1 MSDTHEK
8 EAAQTAN
15 SAAEDRGRS
24 RMAKAVQKLRREA
37 ARTLARETPH
47 RRNVTIPPRRDVV
60 PPAMTDGLNE
70 AERMTLVEVTDA
82 DGRPLVCMTPENAL
96 RQNLGLRLAAVVLRT
111 RQNKAILRRRR
122 DERLGSAGAWDIYTG
137 FVLVGEAREDA
148 AVRLL
153 ETLAVIGGLQTGHVA
168 EREGERN
175 PLSLFAADLPA
186 GVYPSHPAQALMEAD
201 ADELRGLVRDAPEL
215 LTPELIWAES
225 TGMMFHAFRE

>member
-1 MSDTHEK
+1 MPDSPEK
-8 EAAQTAN
+8 DAVQTAGGAAQDN
-15 SAAEDRGRS
+15 GRS

-47 RRNVTIPPRRDVV
+47 RRSGKTPPRHDVV
-60 PPAMTDGLNE
+60 PPAMTNGLSE

-82 DGRPLVCMTPENAL
+82 DGRPLVCMAPEDAL

-122 DERLGSAGAWDIYTG
+122 DERLGSPGAWDIYTG
-137 FVLVGEAREDA
+137 FVLVGEAGEDA

-153 ETLAVIGGLQTGHVA
+153 ETLAVIGGLQTLHAA

-175 PLSLFAADLPA
+175 SLSLFAADLPA

-225 TGMMFHAFRE
+225 TGMMFRAGP